1 MLPKVT
7 GDAMRLQLRSARLF
21 VLVTAMAAATELHA
35 QTSRSQFEV
44 GGHLAMLRLSDSDGR
59 TNAGFGGR
67 VSYDVLPWLTLEG
80 EMSLFPNDLLEQR
93 SSNFSDYRL
102 DYERRRIEGFFG
114 PRAGV
119 RWNRIGVFGK
129 VRPGF
134 ARLFNH
140 GIGCVG
146 EPCTRMLLAPVEY
159 QTEFALD
166 LGGGVEFYPTPRTVT
181 RVDLGSTFIR
191 HRSLAPP
198 CRECTSRN
206 FSSRIGVG
214 WRF

>member
-1 MLPKVT
+1 
-7 GDAMRLQLRSARLF
+7 LF
-21 VLVTAMAAATELHA
+21 VLVTAIAAATEVYA
-35 QTSRSQFEV
+35 QTSRSRFEA
-44 GGHLAMLRLSDSDGR
+44 GGHFATLRLSDSDGQ
-59 TNAGFGGR
+59 TNAGVGGR
-67 VSYDVLPWLTLEG
+67 VSYDVLPWLALEG
-80 EMSLFPNDLLEQR
+80 EMNFFPNDLLEKH
-93 SSNFSDYRL
+93 SSNQIFEEFTL
-102 DYERRRIEGFFG
+102 GYERRRLEGFVG
-114 PRAGV
+114 PKAGV

-134 ARLFNH
+134 ARLFNQ

-146 EPCTRMLLAPVEY
+146 EPCTRMLLAPVDY

-166 LGGGVEFYPTPRTVT
+166 LGGGVEFYPTHRTVT

-191 HRSLAPP
+191 HRSPAPP